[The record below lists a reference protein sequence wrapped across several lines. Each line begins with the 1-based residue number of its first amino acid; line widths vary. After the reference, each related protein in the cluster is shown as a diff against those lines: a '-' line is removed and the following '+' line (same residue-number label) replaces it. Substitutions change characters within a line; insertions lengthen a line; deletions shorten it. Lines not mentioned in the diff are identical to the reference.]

1 MTVLILTEYN
11 TRCFAVKFEINRFVI
26 RQKNGDISDH
36 ENIIYKVN
44 PLETF

>member
-11 TRCFAVKFEINRFVI
+11 TRCFAVKFEINGFVI
-26 RQKNGDISDH
+26 RQKNGDISDD

-44 PLETF
+44 PLESF